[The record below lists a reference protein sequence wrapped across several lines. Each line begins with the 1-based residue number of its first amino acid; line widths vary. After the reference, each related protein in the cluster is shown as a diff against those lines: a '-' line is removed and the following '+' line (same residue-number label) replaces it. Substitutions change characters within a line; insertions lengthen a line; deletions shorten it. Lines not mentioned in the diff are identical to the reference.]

1 MGSARFCFGR
11 DVEMAEATI
20 FFVIPNE
27 CSYYPSDN
35 KYEESCIYNEARVI
49 RISHPAG
56 SK

>member
-35 KYEESCIYNEARVI
+35 KYEESCIYNEARVV